1 MKFLMIK
8 CLKYA
13 QQCQNGIFK
22 KTCWATMVPYSVM
35 WVSPRYYVNIGI
47 MGNPLTP
54 DAEKTRFAA
63 LLLIEFKNRYVKA
76 YINL

>member
-1 MKFLMIK
+1 
-8 CLKYA
+8 
-13 QQCQNGIFK
+13 
-22 KTCWATMVPYSVM
+22 
-35 WVSPRYYVNIGI
+35 